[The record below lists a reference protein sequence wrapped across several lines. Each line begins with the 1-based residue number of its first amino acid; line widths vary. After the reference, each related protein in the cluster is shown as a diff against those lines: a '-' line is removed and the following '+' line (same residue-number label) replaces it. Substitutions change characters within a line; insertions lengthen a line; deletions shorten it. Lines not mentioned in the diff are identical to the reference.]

1 MMDKLRGAMRST
13 VIWLNGLM
21 LAAFPLVEMAKDALP
36 DLGQYL
42 APGIYKWVGLFVVVA
57 NIGLRFKTHTS
68 LASKA

>member
-1 MMDKLRGAMRST
+1 MNDKLRGAWRST

-21 LAAFPLVEMAKDALP
+21 LAFFPLVEVAKDALP

-57 NIGLRFKTHTS
+57 NIGLRFKTRTA
-68 LASKA
+68 LENK